1 MKSKRKEWE
10 ADAKVIYPSSAD
22 VSPRITERLARIS
35 GIFFFFFYLIT
46 EEKKIKKK
54 KVKFRYSKEY
64 QNLEFINNYINS
76 LSKAPKDSTSES

>member
-35 GIFFFFFYLIT
+35 GIFFFFFFISSQR
-46 EEKKIKKK
+46 KKK
-54 KVKFRYSKEY
+54 LKKKSKIQIFKGISEFRVH
-64 QNLEFINNYINS
+64 Q
-76 LSKAPKDSTSES
+76 